1 MNRQFQKKH
10 KKLFLFIIILIFNI
24 LQPFLVNAQRFP
36 KPEFENGYL
45 QPEMQIAEPRTDFLE
60 YFDVFVLFAALSL
73 VSWLVLKK
81 RSRKGVFWVS
91 VFSVL
96 YFGFYREGCVCSVGA
111 IQNIALGLVNSAYQI
126 PFTVIAFFSLPLIF
140 ALFFG
145 RVFCAG
151 VCPLGAIQDFFALKP
166 VQLKAWLQKLLGVI
180 PYFYFGLAVLYAVTE
195 TDFIICRYDPFVGIF
210 RLGAEF
216 SMYVLAA
223 IFLMTSI
230 FVARP
235 YCRFF
240 CPYSVLLN
248 LFSKV
253 SKHHLTITPKN
264 CIQCRLCENS
274 CPFGAI
280 EKPEELKFKETR
292 HQVVKRFIILGAIV
306 PLLVGLGAFTGIQF
320 HERLARVNPTIR
332 LAEKFMELEKN
343 PDLYLN
349 IGEPIEIE
357 AFKTS
362 GKTTQ
367 TLYKEAADIL
377 ENFYWGGLVF
387 GAFIGL
393 VFGLILV
400 SLSVFHYRKD
410 YEPNKGTCLSCARC
424 MDYCPIK
431 E

>member
-60 YFDVFVLFAALSL
+60 YFDVFVLLAALSL

-320 HERLARVNPTIR
+320 HESLARVNPTIR

-410 YEPNKGTCLSCARC
+410 YEPNKGTCLSCTRC